1 MQIEFHQA
9 DLRYAARVALKPLT
23 LSLNEARIGVI
34 GLNGIFGGRLLG
46 GGPDASRRDRGG

>member
-1 MQIEFHQA
+1 LLVPFHPHDA
-9 DLRYAARVALKPLT
+9 TATDLLIHAVTVL
-23 LSLNEARIGVI
+23 GVI